1 MGRSSGRYGMEEKVK
16 SSDAAGMS
24 LVGGHRAMGAVQ
36 TGGEWEAGEWIL
48 LERWDAVLPAS
59 C

>member
-1 MGRSSGRYGMEEKVK
+1 MEETVK

-24 LVGGHRAMGAVQ
+24 FVGGHRAMGAVQ
-36 TGGEWEAGEWIL
+36 TGGEWAAGEWIL